1 MVNAEVLF
9 QSASLREYV
18 VTEGTI
24 EEVLGRIDM
33 ILGRIEMILGRIEKG
48 GKERVEVSD
57 EVRQTS
63 HIVAVHGFA
72 CLRLWDKSTE
82 CTFKRVL

>member
-1 MVNAEVLF
+1 MLF
-9 QSASLREYV
+9 QSAPLREHV
-18 VTEGTI
+18 VTEGAM
-24 EEVLGRIDM
+24 EEVLGRI
-33 ILGRIEMILGRIEKG
+33 EKILGRIEKG

-82 CTFKRVL
+82 STFKRVL

>member
-1 MVNAEVLF
+1 MVNTEVLF
-9 QSASLREYV
+9 QSAPLREHV
-18 VTEGTI
+18 VTEGTM
-24 EEVLGRIDM
+24 EEVLGRIEK
-33 ILGRIEMILGRIEKG
+33 ILGRVEKG
-48 GKERVEVSD
+48 RKERVKVSD

-82 CTFKRVL
+82 STFKGVL

>member
-1 MVNAEVLF
+1 MLF
-9 QSASLREYV
+9 QSAPLREHV
-18 VTEGTI
+18 VTEGTMK
-24 EEVLGRIDM
+24 EVLGI
-33 ILGRIEMILGRIEKG
+33 IEKILGRIEKG
-48 GKERVEVSD
+48 GKERVKVSD

-82 CTFKRVL
+82 CTFKGVL